1 MMTSIGISELV
12 GIFEE
17 VSHQGP
23 NSSLQFLGQKFQTL
37 VAISEPLLTSLMK
50 YCTHI
55 QNPFGVGIS
64 HPYPYQNF

>member
-1 MMTSIGISELV
+1 MLTSIEISELV

-17 VSHQGP
+17 ISHQGP
-23 NSSLQFLGQKFQTL
+23 NFSLQFLGQKIWTL

-50 YCTHI
+50 YCAHI

-64 HPYPYQNF
+64 NPYRNF